1 MCSRKTTLW
10 LLQIIQKSAFAASET
25 SSSYFAE
32 VFTIHSSG
40 LTLEHSPQEQDQL
53 KRLLDEGSLRV
64 ERMGHGYAW
73 LNTRMYASLLD
84 ASNFVR
90 TLTERQWL
98 PQTTSQTTSQTTN

>member
-1 MCSRKTTLW
+1 MCSRKTILW
-10 LLQIIQKSAFAASET
+10 LLQIIQKSVFAASET
-25 SSSYFAE
+25 SSSYSAE

-40 LTLEHSPQEQDQL
+40 LTLEQDQL

-73 LNTRMYASLLD
+73 LDTRMYASLLD

-98 PQTTSQTTSQTTN
+98 PLGWPDEVCL